1 MVVVQAQGQRRLRV
15 RVSIGNDQSVI
26 DDGVS
31 PNSDDKPTKMSYD
44 AGSGYSDGGDFR
56 YELRS
61 REIPATPFYIQL
73 QKVLN
78 LYLVASGFQNKSAPA
93 IKKLSEAAFP

>member
-31 PNSDDKPTKMSYD
+31 PNSDDKPTKM
-44 AGSGYSDGGDFR
+44 R
-56 YELRS
+56 RCQWL
-61 REIPATPFYIQL
+61 
-73 QKVLN
+73 
-78 LYLVASGFQNKSAPA
+78 
-93 IKKLSEAAFP
+93 

>member
-56 YELRS
+56 QSRS
-61 REIPATPFYIQL
+61 YVFGDPKRT
-73 QKVLN
+73 
-78 LYLVASGFQNKSAPA
+78 
-93 IKKLSEAAFP
+93 IK